1 MTTGPSREQIRSGG
15 CLAARR
21 TRRGA
26 GPSPT
31 PAISS
36 SRSAT
41 HASGRSASPVA
52 TVPRSNR
59 DGIRGDRARRS
70 AATAPGL
77 TARRDRLVG
86 PQDRLGSG
94 RPPSRR
100 DPDEQAVDDDQR
112 GDPAGH
118 RTGPERRLVADARV
132 RDDHLADTSLG
143 GSQSRQEAAQLGN
156 DVARRWDRGL
166 LVGAGGLARGAI
178 APATRHAGATA
189 PPAPR
194 FTRHGASLRSV
205 GPADQYDL
213 IAAASSRCS
222 TRSGCAAWIAAATV
236 GPWQDVAD
244 AVR

>member
-1 MTTGPSREQIRSGG
+1 MAASRRAEPGGAPGPRRRPRSVHR
-15 CLAARR
+15 AARP
-21 TRRGA
+21 TRPAGA
-26 GPSPT
+26 RRRWRRCR
-31 PAISS
+31 A
-36 SRSAT
+36 AT
-41 HASGRSASPVA
+41 GSASDVA
-52 TVPRSNR
+52 RV
-59 DGIRGDRARRS
+59 RRS
-70 AATAPGL
+70 AATTARL
-77 TARRDRLVG
+77 TPRRDRLVG

-118 RTGPERRLVADARV
+118 RTRAERRLVADARV